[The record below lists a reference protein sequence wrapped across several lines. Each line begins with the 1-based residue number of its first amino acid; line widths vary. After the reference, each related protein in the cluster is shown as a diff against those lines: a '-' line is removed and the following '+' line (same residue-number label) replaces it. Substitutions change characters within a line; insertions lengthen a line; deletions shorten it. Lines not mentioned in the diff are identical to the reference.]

1 MSVRRPGKI
10 LYGIAF
16 VVLLADG
23 VAAIWLGQMGGR
35 AALVVVGACL
45 VLGSL
50 GLGVLYKRW
59 QAALEE
65 VDRARRS
72 LREEVEALRRVVHDV
87 APGQGRQAD
96 ARGGD
101 GGGAG
106 GARSSPRPGGKVRR
120 A

>member
-1 MSVRRPGKI
+1 MSRRPGRV

-23 VAAIWLGQMGGR
+23 VAAIWLGQVGGHV
-35 AALVVVGACL
+35 ALIVLGACL

-65 VDRARRS
+65 VDRARRA
-72 LREEVEALRRVVHDV
+72 LRDEVEALRRAVHDV
-87 APGQGRQAD
+87 PPGAQG
-96 ARGGD
+96 
-101 GGGAG
+101 
-106 GARSSPRPGGKVRR
+106 SPRLDENLRR
-120 A
+120 RN